1 MGTGS
6 VDDKDSIGLHPYL
19 YGSAAMLLK
28 NMAAEPFFINIV

>member
-6 VDDKDSIGLHPYL
+6 VDHKDSIGLHPYL